1 MMNDE
6 ETFIKIEAI
15 ESLLHVLETLSCEL
29 VEKEM
34 IPSFLKL
41 LNVINVPDEVIERMA
56 QIIGAIC
63 FKLQKMDKMH
73 IKYQPQILEFYSAIC
88 VHKTD
93 TCRRYAVYNL
103 PAMNKIYRKHLGDS
117 NCFIPKRGLPQL
129 QRQSSECEES
139 KDEEPNSPTVPFEF

>member
-15 ESLLHVLETLSCEL
+15 ESLVHVLETLSCEL

-41 LNVINVPDEVIERMA
+41 LNVVNVPDEVIERMA

-63 FKLQKMDKMH
+63 FKLQKMDNMH

-103 PAMNKIYRKHLGDS
+103 PAMNKIYRKHLGES
-117 NCFIPKRGLPQL
+117 NCFIPKRSQQL
-129 QRQSSECEES
+129 QR
-139 KDEEPNSPTVPFEF
+139 

>member
-15 ESLLHVLETLSCEL
+15 ESLVHVLETLSCEL

-41 LNVINVPDEVIERMA
+41 LNVVNVPDEVIERMA

-63 FKLQKMDKMH
+63 FKLQKMDNMH
-73 IKYQPQILEFYSAIC
+73 IKYQSQILEFYSAIC

-103 PAMNKIYRKHLGDS
+103 PAMNKIYRKHLGES
-117 NCFIPKRGLPQL
+117 NCFIPKSSQQL
-129 QRQSSECEES
+129 QRQNSECEES
-139 KDEEPNSPTVPFEF
+139 KEEEPNPPIVPFEF